1 MNFSIV
7 VIIALLLGLFINKL
21 YYPSK
26 ARIIAEKATLL
37 LVLLLI
43 FLIGTFLGST
53 FSNISNLYLI
63 PLSFAIST
71 AILITTILIGYVLK
85 HRFAVNKIYKRTY
98 DYKLSIFILISLILG
113 ILEHFT
119 LNIKGL
125 NIDIVLY
132 LLLFVVGYQINFNF
146 RHLKNYYREIFMCL
160 TAAFSGALIIVPL
173 ALLFNMNIKALLLSS
188 FGLGW
193 YTFSGPFITV
203 AYGPVYGSIAF
214 LVNLFREQMTILL
227 SPYISKFGHIS
238 LISSAGATAMDTS
251 LPFIKMLFDD
261 SVIIPAF
268 MTGVILTLLV
278 PILTSILY
286 YL

>member
-7 VIIALLLGLFINKL
+7 VIIVLLFGLLVNKL
-21 YYPSK
+21 YFPEK

-37 LVLLLI
+37 LILVLI

-53 FSNISNLYLI
+53 FSNLSNLFLI
-63 PLSFAIST
+63 PLSFAISVV
-71 AILITTILIGYVLK
+71 ILAATIFFGFVLK
-85 HRFAVNKIYKRTY
+85 HKFVSTQVQKREYNYKM
-98 DYKLSIFILISLILG
+98 SIFILLSLILG

-119 LNIKGL
+119 LDIKNL

-132 LLLFVVGYQINFNF
+132 LLLFVVGYQINFSI
-146 RHLKNYYREIFMCL
+146 RYLKNYFREISLSL
-160 TAAFSGALIIVPL
+160 TATIAGALIIVPM
-173 ALLFNMNIKALLLSS
+173 ALLFNMNIKALLISS

-193 YTFSGPFITV
+193 YTFSGPFIAL

-214 LVNLFREQMTILL
+214 LINLFREQMTILL

-268 MTGVILTLLV
+268 MTGVIVTLLV
-278 PILTSILY
+278 PVLSSLLY